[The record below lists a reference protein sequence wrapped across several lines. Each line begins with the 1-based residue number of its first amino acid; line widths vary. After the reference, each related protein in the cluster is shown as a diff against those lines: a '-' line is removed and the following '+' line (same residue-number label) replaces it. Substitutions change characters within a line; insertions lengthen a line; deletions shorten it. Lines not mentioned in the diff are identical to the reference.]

1 MKYVV
6 EVRETLK
13 KEVQVFAESEQEA
26 RKAVIDEYMSGDLV
40 LNADD
45 YCGVTEFTVTE
56 TSPSTKTSRVIST
69 QVRKA

>member
-26 RKAVIDEYMSGDLV
+26 KQAVIDEYMAGNLV

-45 YCGVTEFTVTE
+45 YSGVAEFTVIGEGT
-56 TSPSTKTSRVIST
+56 
-69 QVRKA
+69 